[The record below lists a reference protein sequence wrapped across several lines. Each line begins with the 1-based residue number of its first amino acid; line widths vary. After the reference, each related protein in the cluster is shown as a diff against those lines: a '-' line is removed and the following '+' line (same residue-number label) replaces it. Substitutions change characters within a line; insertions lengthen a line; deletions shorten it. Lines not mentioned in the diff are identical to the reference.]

1 LIDYRS
7 LMTLEIAGGRGGRP
21 GFAAVAPENACWT
34 RLYVGGAVTFGRS
47 GRDAYRT
54 PRVWSGHGLGLPET
68 DVAGFAVQ
76 LAKVMKHRAY
86 WIARAECPDRRAGD
100 ATRWSPGRYDDEDA
114 FVYFAGPCTHGDRLP
129 GYHPAAA
136 FTIALPHVRGL
147 RIRLAAYLAAR

>member
-1 LIDYRS
+1 
-7 LMTLEIAGGRGGRP
+7 MTLEIAGGRGGWP
-21 GFAAVAPENACWT
+21 GSFAVATENARWT
-34 RLYVGGAVTFGRS
+34 RVYAGGSVTFGHLV
-47 GRDAYRT
+47 GDDYRT
-54 PRVWSGHGLGLPET
+54 PRVWSAHGFGLPEA
-68 DVAGFAVQ
+68 DLAGFAVQ
-76 LAKVMKHRAY
+76 LAKVMKHHAY

-147 RIRLAAYLAAR
+147 RIRVAAYLAAS